1 MSLSISKVNSL
12 PTNVAS
18 LSPGSR
24 CILPNGKE
32 YILNNSKQWIPL
44 HMLALEMKA
53 DLTTENLNSV
63 TSYGIYLQNQNV
75 NATVERNYPSP
86 GSAGILKV
94 FTNGNDVYQEF
105 QVLSGQVNENKTYT
119 RGLYGGVWSSW
130 LVPNFV
136 NFTQAEWNT
145 VKTNSHTHSNK
156 ANLDSINQDLNRSS
170 SVIFDKLFVN
180 NSLIFG
186 ANAFKF
192 YNSTYESSNPLT
204 IGNAFSTNLPQVV
217 FTGGL
222 VASDNYASDGQYLPL
237 NGIYSKGVIKT
248 ENNLSSEEW
257 KQAHDWGNHATAGYL
272 NLTQADA
279 KYVKLNNNGEI
290 QTIDSGELIITDTFN
305 QNTSYFAP
313 GSTFSTVAYNEL
325 SVNRF
330 GFHSRYI
337 NGSSAKTFIGLSEYN
352 MFTETTTE
360 TKFIEYDSVTNKLTF
375 ASHNPI
381 YFEPLNLGTTGAAK
395 TLTLDSAGKLGYIN
409 GTPLMSFTE
418 TDPTVPSHVKAIT
431 QTNLNSWNSVA
442 QNYLGYVDDRIISPN
457 DLGTKK
463 IQFGFTSFTNNNT
476 GPWADFIHFG
486 GYQDA
491 GGGNQ
496 NLIVFN
502 KTNFGIRQYQGTF
515 QSGTSYNNYVDY
527 WHSGNFNPNNYI
539 TKSGLNIATSWSL
552 VHNTY
557 QQSKF
562 EFYGWYPSLSWDN
575 SKAYMSD
582 EGIFY
587 IDNAGI
593 SQTSS
598 NTFNVFS
605 AQSIFS
611 NNLIFNVG
619 RLFNPVTPTK
629 TIGALHLTA
638 STSTNNYAS
647 SITFSGQ
654 PNTWEAQAGIYVQGS
669 GAYGTKMYFATT
681 NSYADGPK
689 IGMILDSNG
698 NVGIGTT
705 SPSEKLEVNGNV
717 RISNSLYGGSYSSTP
732 GTSFSSYNLTSQ
744 IDSYGSFGFYSKSD
758 IDSDGFGYVNMS
770 ADPEDG
776 IILMSS
782 NLASDNY
789 SQIHI
794 NPYSLYITNRN
805 SSVTFKTLT
814 ATSSI
819 NSLTISSNGK
829 VGIGLNGATESL
841 EVNGY
846 VKATGFKTPTGSP
859 SQFLKADGSVDSN
872 TYALATG
879 TNATGNWGISITG
892 NASTATKLQTART
905 LTIGATGKTFDGS
918 ANVAWSLGEIG
929 AMSTNH
935 VANSISS
942 TNINNWNAAHGWG
955 NHSGLY
961 LPLDINRP
969 TLDLNTL
976 RTSCIKGGGGSITN
990 PPPGSYTYSPFMVLQ
1005 SSTDRFVQLWF
1016 DSYGG
1021 NSIHYRAGSSTTWD
1035 SWKIL
1040 WHSGNFDPATK
1051 SDTNHTHT
1059 FASLTSKPTTIAGYG
1074 ITDAVNRTEYKNF
1087 GEIQFGTGADWTTT
1101 DFINYLT
1108 SIGFFNQSHSIARGV
1123 WSYAGNSNIVDAFGG
1138 IELAGTIVESFSNAT
1153 HKTIRIT
1160 CPTTSTTPSAGRVF
1174 VYNDQNNGTYSPGW
1188 REEITTN
1195 SPSVSNWNTA
1205 FGWNNHA
1212 TQGYLKSSDLS
1223 NYVTTNT
1230 NQTITGHKEFQAA
1243 SNTYY
1248 QTSLQVK
1255 GNGTT
1260 ILPGIGFHQPGIIA
1274 NQLNMSNDGWF
1285 QFVNG
1290 SNTGYA
1296 NLRVKNIDSNG
1307 MLTFGNNEGGVYGV
1321 MGDNDSYRIWG
1332 RSTSSN
1338 QGYLEISTADDGNEP
1353 IIVSQYTGQFIN
1365 KIRQAVLLDE
1375 SGNTS
1380 FPGTVTATG
1389 FKTPDGSPTKFLM
1402 ADGSVNSNTYAK
1414 VDGTNA
1420 TDNWS
1425 NTSSGLSL
1433 NPTLPGK
1440 TLNASGQNVSLKDA
1454 TYGQISGIVQDST
1467 NGPRANE
1474 WSNRLKTLHNNSQGY
1489 FTELAQSFTGVEGV
1503 WHRRNIA
1510 GNISS
1515 WKQLY
1520 DDSIWNAATLSYSGS
1535 TLTLT
1540 INGIQKTTTINAGS
1554 GVSFTGSGSDSG
1566 SLALRKSDGTL
1577 AYHTGIYNTGSSL
1590 YAAAFYETSLKKYK
1604 TNIEQFDKSGIELL
1618 NELDIVTF
1626 DKIDGPKNKIGI
1638 IADNS
1643 PKEFLSEKED
1653 AVDLY
1658 NTIFIQAKAIQ
1669 ELSDTND
1676 MLQARIGRLEEEIQN
1691 LRDLLILKLNK

>member
-1 MSLSISKVNSL
+1 MSVSISKVNSL

-170 SVIFDKLFVN
+170 NVIFDKLFVN

-192 YNSTYESSNPLT
+192 YNSTYNSADPLT
-204 IGNAFSTNLPQVV
+204 IGNAFSGNLPQVV

-222 VASDNYASDGQYLPL
+222 VASDNYTYDGQYLPL

-257 KQAHDWGNHATAGYL
+257 KQAHNWGNHATAGYL
-272 NLTQADA
+272 KLTQADVS
-279 KYVKLNNNGEI
+279 YLKLNNNGEI

-381 YFEPLNLGTTGAAK
+381 YFEPLNLGTTGATK

-486 GYQDA
+486 GYQDGSA
-491 GGGNQ
+491 GNQ

-552 VHNTY
+552 VHNIY

-562 EFYGWYPSLSWDN
+562 EFHGMYPSLSCDS

-582 EGIFY
+582 EEIFY
-587 IDNAGI
+587 IDNASI

-598 NTFNVFS
+598 NALNAFLGKSNFDNNVF
-605 AQSIFS
+605 
-611 NNLIFNVG
+611 FNVG
-619 RLFNPVTPTK
+619 RLFDPAAPTK

-638 STSTNNYAS
+638 STTTNNYAS

-654 PNTWEAQAGIYVQGS
+654 PNTWEAQAGIYVQGA

-681 NSYADGPK
+681 NSHADGPK

-698 NVGIGTT
+698 NVGIGPT
-705 SPSEKLEVNGNV
+705 SPQAKLDVNG
-717 RISNSLYGGSYSSTP
+717 
-732 GTSFSSYNLTSQ
+732 
-744 IDSYGSFGFYSKSD
+744 
-758 IDSDGFGYVNMS
+758 
-770 ADPEDG
+770 G
-776 IILMSS
+776 I
-782 NLASDNY
+782 
-789 SQIHI
+789 
-794 NPYSLYITNRN
+794 
-805 SSVTFKTLT
+805 
-814 ATSSI
+814 
-819 NSLTISSNGK
+819 ISSNKNYFHNQFGGQPTIS
-829 VGIGLNGATESL
+829 VAIGDND
-841 EVNGY
+841 
-846 VKATGFKTPTGSP
+846 TGFNWEGDGVISYYSNGVKQFNLNNFNPSDYVTTNTIQNITASKVFHNGLEFRSSVYGKYSNGTDALKFLIQESTDRADIYISAKTGGASIRLSAHGEIPVFKLYTSGGEVMGNGIASGSPYIHMPMSTARFTLRRFGDYLMQYAFVIGGDGIFEGNLVVTNNITASGFVKSDGTPT
-859 SQFLKADGSVDSN
+859 QFLMADGSVD
-872 TYALATG
+872 TYG
-879 TNATGNWGISITG
+879 T
-892 NASTATKLQTART
+892 TAGT
-905 LTIGATGKTFDGS
+905 
-918 ANVAWSLGEIG
+918 VAEG
-929 AMSTNH
+929 
-935 VANSISS
+935 
-942 TNINNWNAAHGWG
+942 
-955 NHSGLY
+955 
-961 LPLDINRP
+961 
-969 TLDLNTL
+969 
-976 RTSCIKGGGGSITN
+976 
-990 PPPGSYTYSPFMVLQ
+990 
-1005 SSTDRFVQLWF
+1005 
-1016 DSYGG
+1016 
-1021 NSIHYRAGSSTTWD
+1021 
-1035 SWKIL
+1035 
-1040 WHSGNFDPATK
+1040 
-1051 SDTNHTHT
+1051 NHTHT
-1059 FASLTSKPTTIAGYG
+1059 FASLTTKPTTIAGYG

-1123 WSYAGNSNIVDAFGG
+1123 WSYAGNSNIVDVFGG
-1138 IELAGTIVESFSNAT
+1138 IELVGTIVESFSNANN
-1153 HKTIRIT
+1153 KTIRIT

-1195 SPSVSNWNTA
+1195 SPSVTNWNTA
-1205 FGWNNHA
+1205 HGWGNHA

-1230 NQTITGHKEFQAA
+1230 NQTITGFKEFQAA
-1243 SNTYY
+1243 GNIYY

-1255 GNGTT
+1255 GNGST

-1332 RSTSSN
+1332 RAASSN

-1503 WHRRNIA
+1503 WHRRNAA

-1554 GVSFTGSGSDSG
+1554 GVSFTDSGSDSG

-1577 AYHTGIYNTGSSL
+1577 AYHTGIYNSGSSL
-1590 YAAAFYETSLKKYK
+1590 YAAAFYETSLRKYK
-1604 TNIEQFDKSGIELL
+1604 INIEQFNKFGLDLINK
-1618 NELDIVTF
+1618 LDIVTF
-1626 DKIDGPKNKIGI
+1626 DKIDGPKDKIGI
-1638 IADNS
+1638 IADDS
-1643 PKEFLSEKED
+1643 PEEFLSENKD

-1669 ELSDTND
+1669 ELSETNN
-1676 MLQARIGRLEEEIQN
+1676 MLQTRIERLEEEIQN